1 MLSETTPRGS
11 CCHQTG
17 GPQSSPPS
25 YLQNSTMAIITTSSQ
40 EQPPFLSR
48 CRLPIQSRSPILVAR
63 RPPQDTLVNMFQ
75 FSSLIRIDQSSPS
88 FLDFHQT
95 PCSHRETK
103 SAQTMIE
110 ALTGTAVHWKEAK
123 SERGEECVHLLEQEA
138 MEPRAASPGPPRPSY
153 VARLPQLLNGQF
165 RLFGSVAHPGE
176 GRPVP
181 LDVSPPQQESRPVAA
196 PAGQRLAAAPPPPRP
211 NTPCMRGGEEA
222 SLGRGA
228 GGGGAVAGRGGS
240 SAGNNGRRRRRAAG

>member
-17 GPQSSPPS
+17 GPQSSLPS

-63 RPPQDTLVNMFQ
+63 RPPQATLVNMFQ

-95 PCSHRETK
+95 PCRHRETK
-103 SAQTMIE
+103 F
-110 ALTGTAVHWKEAK
+110 
-123 SERGEECVHLLEQEA
+123 EQEA

-153 VARLPQLLNGQF
+153 VAWLPQLLNGRF
-165 RLFGSVAHPGE
+165 RLFGSGAHPGE

-196 PAGQRLAAAPPPPRP
+196 PAGQRLAAAPPPPHP
-211 NTPCMRGGEEA
+211 KTPCMRGGEEA